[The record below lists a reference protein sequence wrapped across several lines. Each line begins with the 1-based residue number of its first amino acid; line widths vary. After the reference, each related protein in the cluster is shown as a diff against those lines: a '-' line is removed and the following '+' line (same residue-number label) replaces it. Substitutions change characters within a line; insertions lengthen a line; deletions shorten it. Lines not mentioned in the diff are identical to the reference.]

1 MWAPN
6 LPISQFCKMRIKLP
20 DRVIM
25 KIKCELFL
33 KGTKQ
38 ITVSHGCYFPII
50 THISHS
56 HLEAPSSSAVEVAEQ
71 IQP

>member
-33 KGTKQ
+33 KGAKQ

-50 THISHS
+50 THTIAI
-56 HLEAPSSSAVEVAEQ
+56 LIWKLQAAQ
-71 IQP
+71 LWR